1 MTLRHKPVQHL
12 AALLTL
18 CASTG
23 LLAQSPVNGIY
34 TRQYENV
41 LGTSLEIKLRAP
53 DAATEQKAEAAV
65 LAEIDR
71 ENAILS
77 AWQPNSEFS
86 VWLKT
91 RNTPVKVSPELLDVL
106 SLFDGWRQQT
116 GGALDASAETAVRV
130 WKSAEADQRTPTAQE
145 LSAAV
150 ATMQQPHWKL
160 DRAAGTATHL
170 DDAPIALNSFAK
182 SYITGH
188 AASAALAAGA
198 TGVSLNM
205 GGDIVLRGSLTQ
217 KIAVANPR
225 ADAENDPPLDTIQVA
240 NRTVATSGAYR
251 RGVDINGRH
260 FSHIIDPRTG
270 ATAEHILSSTVI
282 APDASEA
289 GALATAFSVMTPAQ
303 SKALAARLRNVDYL
317 LVTAAGETITS
328 PGWSKLET
336 AHLQPA
342 SYTLPQQQKK
352 AAPKK
357 AAAPAP
363 PPPHLDLL
371 ISLELAAPEGGRF
384 HRPYV
389 AVWIEDKDHNSLKTI
404 ALWSQK
410 PRYLEDLRSWYRDAK
425 VSSTDIA
432 MTVSSATRSAG
443 KYTLR
448 WDGLNDAGKP
458 VPPGKYTVLI
468 EAAREH
474 GTYQL
479 MRQEIDFDGRTVQK
493 FTLPGNTEISG
504 ASLDYGAH
512 EQ

>member
-1 MTLRHKPVQHL
+1 MTLRTKPIHQL
-12 AALLTL
+12 AALLTF
-18 CASTG
+18 CSATA
-23 LLAQSPVNGIY
+23 LLAQSPVNGVY

-41 LGTSLEIKLRAP
+41 LGTSLEMKLRAP
-53 DAATEQKAEAAV
+53 DLTTEQRAEAAA

-71 ENAILS
+71 ENNILS
-77 AWQPNSEFS
+77 AWQPTSEFS
-86 VWLKT
+86 LWLKT
-91 RNTPVKVSPELLDVL
+91 HETPVRVSPELLDVL

-130 WKSAEADQRTPTAQE
+130 WKTAEADHRQPTAKE

-150 ATMQQPHWKL
+150 NSMQQPHWKL
-160 DRAAGTATHL
+160 DRTAGTATHL

-182 SYITGH
+182 SFITGH

-225 ADAENDPPLDTIQVA
+225 ADAENDPPLDMIQVA
-240 NRTVATSGAYR
+240 NRTIATSGAYR

-260 FSHIIDPRTG
+260 YSHIIDPRTG
-270 ATAEHILSSTVI
+270 ATAENILSSTVI

-303 SKALAARLRNVDYL
+303 SRTLAARLRNVDYL
-317 LVTAAGETITS
+317 LVTASGEKIAS
-328 PGWSKLET
+328 PGWAKLET

-342 SYTLPQQQKK
+342 SYSVPRQKK
-352 AAPKK
+352 TAAPAAPK
-357 AAAPAP
+357 
-363 PPPHLDLL
+363 LDLL
-371 ISLELAAPEGGRF
+371 ISLELASPEAGRY

-389 AVWIEDKDHNSLKTI
+389 AVWVEDANHNYIKTI
-404 ALWSQK
+404 ALWSEK
-410 PRYLEDLRSWYRDAK
+410 PRYLEDLRSWYRDSRAA
-425 VSSTDIA
+425 TTNIA
-432 MTVSSATRSAG
+432 YTVSSATRSPG

-448 WDGLNDAGKP
+448 WNGLDDAGKA
-458 VPPGKYTVLI
+458 VAPGKYTLFI

-479 MRQEIDFDGRTVQK
+479 MRQEIDVDGHTVQK
-493 FTLPGNTEISG
+493 FTLGGNTEIAG
-504 ASLDYGAH
+504 AALDYGAH

>member
-1 MTLRHKPVQHL
+1 MTPRIKPIHQL
-12 AALLTL
+12 AAILTIL
-18 CASTG
+18 AATAAAQNSTPT
-23 LLAQSPVNGIY
+23 LY
-34 TRQYENV
+34 TRHYENV
-41 LGTSLEIKLRAP
+41 LGTSLEMKLCAP
-53 DAATEQKAEAAV
+53 SAATEQRAEAAV

-77 AWQPNSEFS
+77 AWQPTSEFS
-86 VWLKT
+86 RWIKT

-106 SLFDGWRQQT
+106 ALFDGWRQET

-130 WKSAEADQRTPTAQE
+130 WKTAEADHRQPTADE
-145 LSAAV
+145 LAAAV
-150 ATMQQPHWKL
+150 TSMQQPHWKL

-182 SYITGH
+182 SYITDH
-188 AASAALAAGA
+188 AASAGLAAGA

-205 GGDIVLRGSLTQ
+205 GGDIVLRGSMTQ

-225 ADAENDPPLDTIQVA
+225 ADAENDPPLDTIQIA

-270 ATAEHILSSTVI
+270 ATAEGILSSTVI

-303 SKALAARLRNVDYL
+303 SRALAARLRNVDYL
-317 LVTAAGETITS
+317 LVTASGETIAS
-328 PGWSKLET
+328 PGWAKLET

-342 SYTLPQQQKK
+342 SFSIQKK
-352 AAPKK
+352 AA
-357 AAAPAP
+357 AAAQ
-363 PPPHLDLL
+363 HLDLL
-371 ISLELAAPEGGRF
+371 ISLELASPEGGRF

-389 AVWIEDKDHNSLKTI
+389 AVWVEDKDHNSLKTI
-404 ALWSQK
+404 ALWASK
-410 PRYLEDLRSWYRDAK
+410 PRYLEDLRSYYHDAK
-425 VSSTDIA
+425 LSSMDFTTVVST
-432 MTVSSATRSAG
+432 TSATRSPG

-448 WDGLNDAGKP
+448 WNGLNDAGKP
-458 VPPGKYTVLI
+458 VPPGHYTVLI

-479 MRQEIDFDGRTVQK
+479 MRQDIDFDGHTVQK
-493 FTLPGNTEISG
+493 FTLPGNTEIAG
-504 ASLDYGAH
+504 ATLDYSAH
-512 EQ
+512 PEQ

>member
-1 MTLRHKPVQHL
+1 MTLRTTPIHYL
-12 AALLTL
+12 AALLALTAATSL
-18 CASTG
+18 V
-23 LLAQSPVNGIY
+23 AQNPVNGVY

-41 LGTSLEIKLRAP
+41 LGTSLEMKLRAP
-53 DAATEQKAEAAV
+53 DAATEQKAEAAA
-65 LAEIDR
+65 LSEIDR

-77 AWQPNSEFS
+77 AWQPTSEFS

-106 SLFDGWRQQT
+106 THFDGWRQQT
-116 GGALDASAETAVRV
+116 GGALDASAETAIRV
-130 WKSAEADQRTPTAQE
+130 WKSAEADHRQPTSEE
-145 LSAAV
+145 LAAAV
-150 ATMQQPHWKL
+150 AAMQQPHWKL
-160 DRAAGTATHL
+160 DRNAGTATHL

-182 SYITGH
+182 SYITDH

-225 ADAENDPPLDTIQVA
+225 ADAENDPPLDMIQVA

-270 ATAEHILSSTVI
+270 ATAEDILSSTVI

-317 LVTAAGETITS
+317 LVTASGETIAS

-342 SYTLPQQQKK
+342 SYSIPQQQKK
-352 AAPKK
+352 KPV
-357 AAAPAP
+357 AAAPAAP
-363 PPPHLDLL
+363 KLDLL
-371 ISLELAAPEGGRF
+371 ISLELATPEAGRY

-389 AVWIEDKDHNSLKTI
+389 AVWVEDKDHNYIKTI
-404 ALWSQK
+404 ALWSEK
-410 PRYLEDLRSWYRDAK
+410 PRYLEDLRSWYRDSKAA
-425 VSSTDIA
+425 TTNIA
-432 MTVSSATRSAG
+432 YTVSSATRSPG

-448 WDGLNDAGKP
+448 WNGLDDAGKA
-458 VPPGKYTVLI
+458 VAPGNYTLFI

-479 MRQEIDFDGRTVQK
+479 MRQEINLDGHSVQK
-493 FTLPGNTEISG
+493 FTLGGNTEIAG

>member
-1 MTLRHKPVQHL
+1 MTFRTKPIHHI

-23 LLAQSPVNGIY
+23 LVAQSPVNGVY

-41 LGTSLEIKLRAP
+41 LGTSLEMKLRAP
-53 DAATEQKAEAAV
+53 DAATEQKAEAAA

-71 ENAILS
+71 ENSILS
-77 AWQPNSEFS
+77 AWQPTSEFS

-106 SLFDGWRQQT
+106 SLFDGWRQHT

-130 WKSAEADQRTPTAQE
+130 WKSAEADHRQPTSAE
-145 LSAAV
+145 LAV
-150 ATMQQPHWKL
+150 AVAAMQQPHWKL

-205 GGDIVLRGSLTQ
+205 GGDIVLKGSLTQ

-225 ADAENDPPLDTIQVA
+225 ADAENDPPLDMIQVT

-260 FSHIIDPRTG
+260 YSHIIDPRTG
-270 ATAEHILSSTVI
+270 ATAEDILSSTVI

-289 GALATAFSVMTPAQ
+289 GALATAFSVMTPTQ
-303 SKALAARLRNVDYL
+303 SKALAARLRNVDSL
-317 LVTAAGETITS
+317 LVTASGETIAS
-328 PGWSKLET
+328 PGWAKLEA

-342 SYTLPQQQKK
+342 SYAIPQQKK
-352 AAPKK
+352 KPAVAAP
-357 AAAPAP
+357 PAP
-363 PPPHLDLL
+363 KLDLL
-371 ISLELAAPEGGRF
+371 ISLELASPEAGRY

-389 AVWIEDKDHNSLKTI
+389 AVWVEDKDHNYVKTI
-404 ALWSQK
+404 ALWSEK
-410 PRYLEDLRSWYRDAK
+410 PRYLEDLRSWYRDSKAA
-425 VSSTDIA
+425 STNLA
-432 MTVSSATRSAG
+432 YSVSSATRSPG

-448 WDGLNDAGKP
+448 WNGLDDAGKA
-458 VPPGKYTVLI
+458 VAPGKYTVFI

-479 MRQEIDFDGRTVQK
+479 MRQEIDFDGHTIKK
-493 FTLPGNTEISG
+493 FTLPGNTEIAG
-504 ASLDYGAH
+504 AALDYGAH